1 MWSKTQEFPYPE
13 QPMVSQ
19 QPAQP
24 LVDLVVEPSHSLVHP
39 TLLSESDPYAIE
51 PMSSLVYP
59 TLPSE
64 RDFHNAVES
73 IPLSI
78 NPTLLSESEVP
89 ASHIFF
95 TASSE
100 LTEQREH

>member
-1 MWSKTQEFPYPE
+1 MWSKTQEFPSPK
-13 QPMVSQ
+13 QPIVSQ
-19 QPAQP
+19 QPNQP
-24 LVDLVVEPSHSLVHP
+24 LVDLVVEPSQYLVHP
-39 TLLSESDPYAIE
+39 TLLSKSDPYVIE
-51 PMSSLVYP
+51 PLSSLVNA

-64 RDFHNAVES
+64 SDFHEVVES

-78 NPTLLSESEVP
+78 NPTLPLESEVS

-100 LTEQREH
+100 LTEQGH